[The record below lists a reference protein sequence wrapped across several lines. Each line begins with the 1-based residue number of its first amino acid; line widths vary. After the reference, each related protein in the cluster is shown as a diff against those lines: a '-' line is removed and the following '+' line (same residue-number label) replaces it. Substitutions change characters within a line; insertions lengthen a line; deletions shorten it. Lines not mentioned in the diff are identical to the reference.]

1 MGCCHRCFPRARQIC
16 RACNWKMKAA
26 CGNYSN
32 QTQNSRNGSAHARV
46 WPARRTQRAV
56 TFRCARAEHQV
67 CSNPGALLAAQQA
80 GLHFRFNWPLKDVLL
95 TTSTQHGENFHQ
107 CMHKSTLHGEHVTI
121 SLRWDYNTQKL
132 GSRGV
137 KQSRGPGCAGKM
149 PLCMLNT
156 CHVQCRCQRRTCPSL
171 DGSKSLIDSCYSRAA
186 SIPLL
191 QSSPRSAVI

>member
-1 MGCCHRCFPRARQIC
+1 MGCCHKCCPRARQIC
-16 RACNWKMKAA
+16 HACDWKMKAA

-80 GLHFRFNWPLKDVLL
+80 GLPFRFNWPLKDMLP

-107 CMHKSTLHGEHVTI
+107 CMHKSTLHGEHVTHDI
-121 SLRWDYNTQKL
+121 LALGLQHATTGVMRGQTKLR
-132 GSRGV
+132 
-137 KQSRGPGCAGKM
+137 PGLCQHDARVCAEHLPRAVLLPASDM
-149 PLCMLNT
+149 PTLLDLPTLLTAANLC
-156 CHVQCRCQRRTCPSL
+156 
-171 DGSKSLIDSCYSRAA
+171 
-186 SIPLL
+186 
-191 QSSPRSAVI
+191 